1 MPRMVFRLELD
12 CKSVPTIGTGK
23 RNGIAC
29 GCKVRTDREST
40 MKKAIFFLASDGNL
54 YILANSWPT
63 ENEALGIS
71 RHEWQLVD
79 LEVFLTPFREKD
91 NHIPECHAGGAGIN

>member
-1 MPRMVFRLELD
+1 MPRVVFRLELD
-12 CKSVPTIGTGK
+12 CKSMPTIGTE

-54 YILANSWPT
+54 YILANSGPT
-63 ENEALGIS
+63 ENQALGIY

-79 LEVFLTPFREKD
+79 LEVS
-91 NHIPECHAGGAGIN
+91 